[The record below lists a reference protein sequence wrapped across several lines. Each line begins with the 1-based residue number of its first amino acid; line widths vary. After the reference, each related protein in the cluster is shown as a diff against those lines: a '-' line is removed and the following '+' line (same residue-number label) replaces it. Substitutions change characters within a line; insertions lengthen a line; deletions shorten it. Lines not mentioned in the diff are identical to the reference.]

1 MMRMDIRE
9 KQLEDL
15 MIRENDILDEVLDDV
30 KSLSEDNK
38 EVIETL
44 HITHVQSTN
53 ETLRRY

>member
-38 EVIETL
+38 EVSDTL
-44 HITHVQSTN
+44 HITHVQSTD